1 MWPLK
6 KKENEDKIDGLINKL
21 FSGERNEINR
31 QVKELKEEMGYDPE
45 YFRFSTDDIED
56 ALIYMTTLFA
66 VSTKKSSDAIIG
78 STIRRTHN
86 KMNIHILRLIYKYV
100 ARQRFIQ
107 ICGSNNDVLFEAFLQ
122 SIGNIKDGCTTDVI
136 PGAFGEYGLC
146 KTNPIPVKGIVA
158 NEIYLRQLELESGE
172 CIKWHR
178 IGSTISDNING
189 CIDMYHISSVS
200 NVDICV
206 LYISPYQS
214 TISRTA
220 PKGFRIKMGNN

>member
-6 KKENEDKIDGLINKL
+6 KKENEDKIDGLINEL
-21 FSGERNEINR
+21 FSGGRNEINR

-56 ALIYMTTLFA
+56 ALIYMTALFA
-66 VSTKKSSDAIIG
+66 VSTNKSSDAIVG

-107 ICGSNNDVLFEAFLQ
+107 ISGSNNDVLFEAFLQ

-136 PGAFGEYGLC
+136 PGSYGEYGLC
-146 KTNPIPVKGIVA
+146 ATNPIPVRGIVA
-158 NEIYLRQLELESGE
+158 NEVYLNQIELENGDPIQW
-172 CIKWHR
+172 CR
-178 IGSTISDNING
+178 LGSTIANNING
-189 CIDMYHISSVS
+189 CIDMYKITTLAGD
-200 NVDICV
+200 NVCT
-206 LYISPYQS
+206 LYISPYQN
-214 TISRTA
+214 TISGIA
-220 PKGFRIKMGNN
+220 PKGFRIKSEQ